1 MLESTKSITLT
12 GKSTVNGQ
20 VIANFTANVFDDDA
34 GNDTSNTFITNKELY
49 DANKKVV
56 RKDTQDFQNLVYNA
70 QDEIANSADKTA
82 DKTNE

>member
-34 GNDTSNTFITNKELY
+34 GNDTFNTFITNKELY
-49 DANKKVV
+49 DA
-56 RKDTQDFQNLVYNA
+56 
-70 QDEIANSADKTA
+70 S
-82 DKTNE
+82 

>member
-1 MLESTKSITLT
+1 MLQSTKSITLT
-12 GKSTVNGQ
+12 GKSVVDNQT
-20 VIANFTANVFDDDA
+20 IANFTANIYDDA
-34 GNDTSNTFITNKELY
+34 GNDTFNTFITNKELY